1 MAVHPNVP
9 CPKKLE
15 ANGWIEQYIRNPL
28 LSFVE
33 HRLPLFICALLVP
46 EYVLAWA
53 IRQFLKACKIAKG
66 EIELCVKYLS
76 AAGALSKSL
85 LERGWSTTHGF
96 FVIMGGFHLFQR
108 SSREVRDNYLAI
120 LHEDDNPLHP
130 LDSSD
135 FFYEHG
141 DQTDIDFTSFTVPT
155 EEEIKDRGKSDWLA
169 KSLVLLQTS
178 WFVMQCIARAI
189 EHLPIT
195 HLEIVT
201 LAYAAMNFVIYIFW
215 WNKPLNVNRPVRVFR
230 KSERSA
236 TQHQVISGE
245 TRRSRVWEL
254 TWEEI
259 GEGLET
265 IATFI
270 TGAQDADV
278 DLRREDRVPRF
289 WANSSEKNAIIAD
302 AIVLGVGVC
311 FGAIHC
317 IAWGFSFPT
326 YAELLMWRIS
336 CVAITAVPV
345 YIFLGSA
352 LSVWLKNMGITLI
365 SILPTGILYIL
376 ARAITLTLVFT
387 SLRDLPPGA
396 CETVRWTTFIP
407 HL

>member
-1 MAVHPNVP
+1 
-9 CPKKLE
+9 
-15 ANGWIEQYIRNPL
+15 
-28 LSFVE
+28 
-33 HRLPLFICALLVP
+33 
-46 EYVLAWA
+46 
-53 IRQFLKACKIAKG
+53 
-66 EIELCVKYLS
+66 
-76 AAGALSKSL
+76 
-85 LERGWSTTHGF
+85 
-96 FVIMGGFHLFQR
+96 MGGFHLFER
-108 SSREVRDNYLAI
+108 GSIETSNNDKAI
-120 LHEDDNPLHP
+120 LHDHDIPLRP
-130 LDSSD
+130 LAARDL
-135 FFYEHG
+135 YG
-141 DQTDIDFTSFTVPT
+141 DATRRSIRDMPQSIRADIDFTSFTVPT
-155 EEEIKDRGKSDWLA
+155 KEEIEDKGKSDWLA

-178 WFVMQCIARAI
+178 WFIMQCVARAI
-189 EHLPIT
+189 DHLPVT

-230 KSERSA
+230 KSKRSA
-236 TQHQVISGE
+236 TQHQVISRE

-289 WANSSEKNAIIAD
+289 WANSSGNNAIIAD
-302 AIVLGVGVC
+302 LIVLGVGVC

-336 CVAITAVPV
+336 CVVITAVPV

-365 SILPTGILYIL
+365 SILPAGILYIL

-396 CETVRWTTFIP
+396 YETVRWTTFIP